1 MDDVTQLVEA
11 IRTHVHK
18 HPDPNLYLTEDDVWD
33 MGLEVLAH
41 SSIPDKEGKKYL
53 VYDALAEVW
62 DEIPGVEVRGT
73 WEECF

>member
-18 HPDPNLYLTEDDVWD
+18 HPDPNLYSTKEDVWE
-33 MGLEVLAH
+33 MALEVLSH

-53 VYDALAEVW
+53 VYYALEKLW
-62 DEIPGVEVRGT
+62 DEIPGLETRGS
-73 WEECF
+73 WKEIF